1 MVFTIKLL
9 RVIVLIIEKGEMI
22 VVLQFNNTNPRVK
35 FKVDEV
41 EDGYYCA
48 VMPLHPDGSASYI
61 AYEGMSFYQ
70 AWNVFT
76 QVINNDRVI
85 VPKQFEK
92 YLG

>member
-1 MVFTIKLL
+1 M
-9 RVIVLIIEKGEMI
+9 RLI
-22 VVLQFNNTNPRVK
+22 LQFNNTSPSMR

-41 EDGYYCA
+41 EDGLYCTI
-48 VMPLHPDGSASYI
+48 MPLHPDGSVSYI

-76 QVINNDRVI
+76 QIIGNDRVI
-85 VPKQFEK
+85 VPKQFEQ